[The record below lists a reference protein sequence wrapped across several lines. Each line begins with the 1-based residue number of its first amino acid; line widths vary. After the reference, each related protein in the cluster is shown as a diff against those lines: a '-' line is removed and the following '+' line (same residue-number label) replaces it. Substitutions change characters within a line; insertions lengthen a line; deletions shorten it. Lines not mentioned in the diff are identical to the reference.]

1 LAATLIE
8 SVQFV
13 NAAPVTVTYYVF
25 TTVTIITSAI
35 LFQGFK
41 DTPIGIAMAIMGFLQ
56 ICAGIILLQLP
67 KLAEDVSYTA
77 IFKGN

>member
-1 LAATLIE
+1 LATTLIE

-13 NAAPVTVTYYVF
+13 NAAPVAVTYYIF

-35 LFQGFK
+35 LFQ

-67 KLAEDVSYTA
+67 KPAEDVSYTA